1 MGKLLPRG
9 VSAGA
14 VRGIQGIRNRTRT
27 SRRRDKGVLRGQNRD
42 HQGST
47 EEFLNNVIDVL
58 GWLGYSQIYYFA
70 LIFKLIV
77 FLITDIGSHYLSVNR
92 VMKFDAISDDYFFF
106 PCWFI
111 WRVY

>member
-1 MGKLLPRG
+1 
-9 VSAGA
+9 
-14 VRGIQGIRNRTRT
+14 
-27 SRRRDKGVLRGQNRD
+27 
-42 HQGST
+42 
-47 EEFLNNVIDVL
+47 VIDVL

-106 PCWFI
+106 LAGSFGGFI
-111 WRVY
+111 ECAIFIDV